1 MKPAKPILFHGFKL
15 SGHSHR
21 AELMLHLLDLP
32 FTFREVDLAGGEQNG
47 AAFRKLNPLGTV
59 PVIEDGDVVVP
70 DLVAILAYL
79 AAKYDES
86 GAWLPRDP
94 AKFAHV
100 QRWLSIAQGPVFNG
114 PCSARLVTLFKA
126 PLDHNRAVSVANGF
140 FKTFDAELAG
150 RRFLVGDKPTVADV
164 AVYSYVALSPEGGVS
179 LQPYKEISAWLR
191 RVEEVPGF
199 TPMPRSKVGLAA

>member
-1 MKPAKPILFHGFKL
+1 MKPAKPILFHGFRL

-70 DLVAILAYL
+70 DSAAILSYL
-79 AAKYDES
+79 STKYDES
-86 GAWLPRDP
+86 GTWLPRDP
-94 AKFAHV
+94 EQFAQV
-100 QRWLSIAQGPVFNG
+100 QRWLSI
-114 PCSARLVTLFKA
+114 A
-126 PLDHNRAVSVANGF
+126 PLDHNRAVTVANGF
-140 FKTFDAELAG
+140 FKIFDAELAE
-150 RRFLVGDKPTVADV
+150 RRFLVGDRPTIADI

-179 LQPYKEISAWLR
+179 LESYREIRAWLR

>member
-21 AELMLHLLDLP
+21 AELMLHLLNFP

-70 DLVAILAYL
+70 DSVAILAYL
-79 AAKYDES
+79 ATTYDES
-86 GAWLPRDP
+86 DAWLPRDP
-94 AKFAHV
+94 AKFAQV

-114 PCSARLVTLFKA
+114 PCSARLVTLFKV
-126 PLDHNRAVSVANGF
+126 PLDHNRAVTVANGF
-140 FKTFDAELAG
+140 FNIFDAELAG
-150 RRFLVGDKPTVADV
+150 RRFLVGDKPTIADV
-164 AVYSYVALSPEGGVS
+164 GVYSYVALSPEGGVS
-179 LQPYKEISAWLR
+179 LEPYKEIRAWLR

>member
-21 AELMLHLLDLP
+21 AELMLNLLDLP

-47 AAFRKLNPLGTV
+47 APFRKLNPLGTV
-59 PVIEDGDVVVP
+59 PVIEDGEVVVP
-70 DLVAILAYL
+70 DSVAILAYL

-86 GAWLPRDP
+86 GQWLPREP
-94 AKFAHV
+94 AKFAQV
-100 QRWLSIAQGPVFNG
+100 QRWLSVAQGPVFNG

-126 PLDHNRAVSVANGF
+126 PLDHNRAVTLANAF
-140 FKTFDAELAG
+140 FKVFDAELAG
-150 RRFLVGDKPTVADV
+150 RRFLVGERPTIADV

-179 LQPYKEISAWLR
+179 LEPYKEIRAWLR

-199 TPMPRSKVGLAA
+199 APMPRSKVGLAA

>member
-1 MKPAKPILFHGFKL
+1 MKPAKPILLHGFKF

-47 AAFRKLNPLGTV
+47 TAFRKLNPLGTV
-59 PVIEDGDVVVP
+59 PVIEDGDLVVP
-70 DLVAILAYL
+70 DSVAILAYL
-79 AAKYDES
+79 ASKYDVS

-94 AKFAHV
+94 AKFAQV
-100 QRWLSIAQGPVFNG
+100 QRWLSVAQGPVFNG

-126 PLDHNRAVSVANGF
+126 PLDHNRAVTVAHGF
-140 FKTFDAELAG
+140 FKVFDAELVG
-150 RRFLVGDKPTVADV
+150 RHFLIGERPTIADV

-179 LQPYKEISAWLR
+179 LEPYKEIRAWLHR
-191 RVEEVPGF
+191 IEDVPGF
-199 TPMPRSKVGLAA
+199 TPMPRSKIGLAA

>member
-47 AAFRKLNPLGTV
+47 APFRKLNPLGTV
-59 PVIEDGDVVVP
+59 PVIEDGGLVVP
-70 DLVAILAYL
+70 DSVAILAYL
-79 AAKYDES
+79 ATKYDES

-94 AKFAHV
+94 ATFAKV
-100 QRWLSIAQGPVFNG
+100 QRWLSVAQGPVFNG

-140 FKTFDAELAG
+140 FKIFDAELAG
-150 RRFLVGDKPTVADV
+150 RTFLVGERPTIADV

-179 LQPYKEISAWLR
+179 LEPYKEIRAWLS
-191 RVEEVPGF
+191 RVEGLPRF

>member
-1 MKPAKPILFHGFKL
+1 
-15 SGHSHR
+15 
-21 AELMLHLLDLP
+21 MLHLLGLP

-70 DLVAILAYL
+70 DSVAILSYL
-79 AAKYDES
+79 ATKYDES

-94 AKFAHV
+94 AKFAQV

-114 PCSARLVTLFKA
+114 PCSARLVTLFKV
-126 PLDHNRAVSVANGF
+126 PLDHNRAVTVANGF
-140 FKTFDAELAG
+140 FKIFDAELAG
-150 RRFLVGDKPTVADV
+150 RRFLVGDKPTIADV

-179 LQPYKEISAWLR
+179 LEPYKEIRAWLR

>member
-1 MKPAKPILFHGFKL
+1 M
-15 SGHSHR
+15 SSCR
-21 AELMLHLLDLP
+21 
-32 FTFREVDLAGGEQNG
+32 
-47 AAFRKLNPLGTV
+47 
-59 PVIEDGDVVVP
+59 

>member
-21 AELMLHLLDLP
+21 AELMLHLLGLP

-70 DLVAILAYL
+70 DSVAILSYL
-79 AAKYDES
+79 ATKYDES

-94 AKFAHV
+94 AKFAQV

-114 PCSARLVTLFKA
+114 PCSARLVTL
-126 PLDHNRAVSVANGF
+126 
-140 FKTFDAELAG
+140 LACT
-150 RRFLVGDKPTVADV
+150 RQRNIA
-164 AVYSYVALSPEGGVS
+164 
-179 LQPYKEISAWLR
+179 I
-191 RVEEVPGF
+191 
-199 TPMPRSKVGLAA
+199 